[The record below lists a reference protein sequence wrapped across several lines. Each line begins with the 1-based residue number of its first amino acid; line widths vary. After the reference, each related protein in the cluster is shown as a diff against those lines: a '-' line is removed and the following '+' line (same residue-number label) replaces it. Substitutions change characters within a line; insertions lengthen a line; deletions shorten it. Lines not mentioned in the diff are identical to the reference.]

1 MYVLY
6 LKDNN
11 DDVVDANDHHEVD
24 DNDVDDDDVD
34 DVDAVDGRNTF

>member
-1 MYVLY
+1 MLY

-11 DDVVDANDHHEVD
+11 DDVVDANDHQEVD
-24 DNDVDDDDVD
+24 DNDNDVDDD